1 MALVLRCCCCYLQQI
16 SDDGVLMDKP
26 EIDTDYL
33 HDCITK
39 LVISLLDEG
48 YEPPAVCIAL
58 ASHAA
63 RLGLDSEADEMS
75 VVGTLFLPIVHQ
87 LLETKQS
94 DAEGEAGFDD
104 SVCVTHAC
112 PTLQ

>member
-1 MALVLRCCCCYLQQI
+1 
-16 SDDGVLMDKP
+16 MDKP

-87 LLETKQS
+87 LLEPRHS
-94 DAEGEAGFDD
+94 NAGDEAAFDENN
-104 SVCVTHAC
+104 SVTHTC

>member
-1 MALVLRCCCCYLQQI
+1 
-16 SDDGVLMDKP
+16 MDKP

-75 VVGTLFLPIVHQ
+75 VVGALFLPIVHQ
-87 LLETKQS
+87 LLETGRS
-94 DAEGEAGFDD
+94 DANDETAFDEGTR
-104 SVCVTHAC
+104 VTNAC

>member
-1 MALVLRCCCCYLQQI
+1 MSSAEQNSEKLNASIHEMVVELLE
-16 SDDGVLMDKP
+16 DGF
-26 EIDTDYL
+26 EA
-33 HDCITK
+33 
-39 LVISLLDEG
+39 
-48 YEPPAVCIAL
+48 PAICIAL

-94 DAEGEAGFDD
+94 NAGDETAFDE
-104 SVCVTHAC
+104 SNSVTHTC